1 MSDRPLDLLAY
12 SHSVRDR
19 TRKDGVARMRR
30 ALIVL
35 KWAPILTISAI
46 IPLAW
51 ILLPYMWSDFK
62 EDLSS

>member
-1 MSDRPLDLLAY
+1 
-12 SHSVRDR
+12 
-19 TRKDGVARMRR
+19 MRR